1 MVGGTAPPR
10 GGQCH
15 ANDHNYEDDT
25 DEKVKKMMMPI
36 QKLVAGGT
44 APPRGGH
51 TNDDIDDTGE
61 KYDDDDDVDDYSC
74 NSFNF

>member
-1 MVGGTAPPR
+1 MITMTIMMRMIMTKRSCRMVGGTAPPR

-51 TNDDIDDTGE
+51 ANGL
-61 KYDDDDDVDDYSC
+61 
-74 NSFNF
+74 